1 MYEILSET
9 LILTYPQQN
18 DTNVM
23 SPNDKGL
30 TFFIEQ
36 KDNSMYL
43 KDHEMDKNEQES
55 LMDDP
60 LFTLLKDLRLENPGS
75 LIFSHVNINSL
86 EKEENAPFV
95 ILSIF

>member
-1 MYEILSET
+1 
-9 LILTYPQQN
+9 
-18 DTNVM
+18 
-23 SPNDKGL
+23 
-30 TFFIEQ
+30 
-36 KDNSMYL
+36 MYL

-60 LFTLLKDLRLENPGS
+60 LYTLLKDLRLENPRS